1 MKLFIF
7 FLLTCFLSLVPFVR
21 SNKQW
26 LVSFFAILIISILF
40 SFALSERAISSFTDS
55 EFYLNK
61 ALSMNGVEDVFI
73 VYNTDYIFWFFAW
86 LAIQLGGEVHFFW
99 WMGGV
104 ITFLMIYSIYISC
117 NKFSI
122 TKKFF
127 IIAILLL
134 LCTPTYYLQTANTIR
149 QGMVL
154 PLVFL
159 AFFFFA
165 EKKFLFAFPLI
176 FISAFVHGQSTM
188 MALPALGVLLCL
200 VNRKVTFISISLLL
214 FVGFLSQNLV
224 LMILN
229 IVGFDVYINK
239 LMLYKDSWANENN
252 YIKYLISFFIIY
264 SYCFVSKFFK
274 LKYNNEFEKVIFKP
288 YLSLMLI
295 AVMVYPY
302 GEVAARFLSIVSIF
316 EVVIIT
322 YIVSILTVKVKQGDI
337 FIPFTIIGCVLVFLL
352 IQYHP
357 SIIHNLNN
365 VSIYYE

>member
-7 FLLTCFLSLVPFVR
+7 FLLTCFLSLVPFFR
-21 SNKQW
+21 SNKKW
-26 LVSFFAILIISILF
+26 IVSFFAILIISILF
-40 SFALSERAISSFTDS
+40 SFALSERAVLSFTDS
-55 EFYLNK
+55 DFYLNK
-61 ALSMNGVEDVFI
+61 ALSMNEVGDIFD
-73 VYNTDYIFWFFAW
+73 VYNTDYIFWFFSW

-104 ITFLMIYSIYISC
+104 ITFLMMYSIHISC
-117 NKFSI
+117 KKLSI
-122 TKKFF
+122 TKNFF
-127 IIAILLL
+127 IIATLLL

-165 EKKFLFAFPLI
+165 DKKFLFAFLLV

-188 MALPALGVLLCL
+188 MALPALGILLYID
-200 VNRKVTFISISLLL
+200 NKKVTFISISLLL
-214 FVGFLSQNLV
+214 FIGFLSQNLV
-224 LMILN
+224 LMLLN
-229 IVGFDVYINK
+229 VIGLDLYINK
-239 LMLYKDSWANENN
+239 FMLYKDSWANENN
-252 YIKYLISFFIIY
+252 FIKYAISFFIIY
-264 SYCFVSKFFK
+264 TYCFLSKV
-274 LKYNNEFEKVIFKP
+274 LKSKYHGEFEKVIFKP

-337 FIPFTIIGCVLVFLL
+337 IIPFTIIGCVLVFLL
-352 IQYHP
+352 VQYHP
-357 SIIHNLNN
+357 SIIYNLNN